1 MRFAC
6 EVRERTL
13 NARFRGFRDG
23 QLVGVGKAYGLRLQ
37 VLFTAAQ
44 RAAIVE
50 RARDSG
56 LPLSAVVRQLVAL
69 ALRFDAEPGVS
80 RESPAALAALVA
92 AEHAA
97 LMVATVLPDGR
108 RRMQEL
114 GAEAAAA
121 AEERLAMFKDAER

>member
-1 MRFAC
+1 MG
-6 EVRERTL
+6 TSQ
-13 NARFRGFRDG
+13 AR
-23 QLVGVGKAYGLRLQ
+23 RLQ
-37 VLFTAAQ
+37 VGFTTAQ

-50 RARDSG
+50 QARHGG
-56 LPLSAVVRQLVAL
+56 LSLSATVRQLVSAAL
-69 ALRFDAEPGVS
+69 SLEPSTGGKAD
-80 RESPAALAALVA
+80 SPASLAALVA

-121 AEERLAMFKDAER
+121 AEERLAMFKDVER